1 MVSIGTPL
9 PLLMYFYMML
19 TCEINNTDNLQLST
33 FIHDHVSFV
42 YGKLWVVRRYSQ
54 VYSIN
59 IY

>member
-1 MVSIGTPL
+1 
-9 PLLMYFYMML
+9 MYFYMML